1 MIHIAKFIVL
11 LSTLILF
18 GCTNVDNLDQYDA
31 LYEKYVSK
39 KYEDS
44 EHFEKM
50 QKASAYIYSRGY
62 DNFFS
67 RFHLVRHRHILMIVC
82 GRYAN
87 LLQGDY
93 NKEMAW
99 ANLPAHIH
107 TLRHNYNWKKDI
119 FVLAQNT
126 SNDLTNPMFKHAK
139 KFLNSPNGMNP
150 KTQIADLI
158 STIDAAITMPSYSE
172 MIKKVP
178 QFCTDIQRVYNIMES
193 L

>member
-1 MIHIAKFIVL
+1 MLHIVKFIIL

-31 LYEKYVSK
+31 LYEKYVST
-39 KYEDS
+39 KYENS
-44 EHFEKM
+44 EHADKM
-50 QKASAYIYSRGY
+50 QKASEYIYSRGY
-62 DNFFS
+62 DDFFS
-67 RFHLVRHRHILMIVC
+67 RFHPVRHRHILMTLC

-99 ANLPAHIH
+99 ANLPTHIH
-107 TLRHNYNWKKDI
+107 TLRYNYNWKENI
-119 FVLAQNT
+119 FVLAQKT
-126 SNDLTNPMFKHAK
+126 SNEPTNPMFQYAK
-139 KFLNSPNGMNP
+139 KFLTSPNGMTP

-158 STIDAAITMPSYSE
+158 STIDAAITMPSYGE
-172 MIKKVP
+172 LIKKVP

-193 L
+193 F